1 MSLVR
6 SVHNYRMYGLTEMYQ
21 ACRHASIYD
30 IVSCHLCDILI
41 LMANHLSQLIL
52 VVILIY
58 RCHLNQTAQGSEK
71 PRDLL
76 MAEPYDKSSCDQ
88 LVKSVGVIITYSDLD
103 RLRPSLYLIY
113 IKKGK
118 WKQNWYAFLR
128 GGNVKGEQP
137 GPQDPAYPCD

>member
-76 MAEPYDKSSCDQ
+76 MAEPYDKSSCE
-88 LVKSVGVIITYSDLD
+88 LLSHTWIWTVYVRLCISFTLKKVNRSKIGVHSC
-103 RLRPSLYLIY
+103 
-113 IKKGK
+113 
-118 WKQNWYAFLR
+118 A
-128 GGNVKGEQP
+128 EEM
-137 GPQDPAYPCD
+137 